1 MFKSEGVLLKGSE
14 SNGALP
20 NGVYA
25 VIQMDDNFIKCLCEN
40 ITNGGIEYLTYVI
53 TSAKFMLV
61 NLVHDVKVEQCFLE
75 NFFVFGGES
84 WVIKFCEEDDNLSEL
99 YGGVMEDSP

>member
-1 MFKSEGVLLKGSE
+1 
-14 SNGALP
+14 
-20 NGVYA
+20 
-25 VIQMDDNFIKCLCEN
+25 
-40 ITNGGIEYLTYVI
+40 
-53 TSAKFMLV
+53 MLV

-75 NFFVFGGES
+75 NFFVFRGES